1 MCSIVSVGREA
12 VVAINPSDQESEGAS
27 RENGFTRTF
36 KRALAMALLE
46 SQVLRTFALGVT
58 FAAATI
64 ITAIAGLYFYF
75 TYGTQFALVPLTAL
89 VMAAGI
95 SIYEFSMRR
104 VINTHIQRGT
114 SVPSW
119 VWYANSCAEVTA
131 MSALI
136 FILQPGFSNPIYGLS
151 APPFVAYFFFV
162 ILSTLYLNARLS
174 IFTGGLA
181 AAQYLLIVI
190 ITFIRY
196 GSDATGDVVF
206 LTPIL
211 YLGKAC
217 VLLVAGYG
225 AAFVAR
231 ELSRHQIAS
240 LRAVEERNREHL
252 ANTQKSQFLADM
264 SHEIRTP
271 LNAVIGYAQLL
282 ETETGFS
289 ADQRKAVEAIRVGGR
304 HLLSVVNGVLDI
316 SKIEAGGEKL
326 VSSRF
331 SLLALL
337 QELTVIF
344 AARCAEKRLSWI
356 FDAANDVGDVVG
368 DEAKLRQ
375 VLTNILGNAVKF
387 TDSGSVTLRVSR
399 KDNDHYIF
407 EVIDTGPG
415 IPEDQQSVVFD
426 PFTQNVQGRN
436 NGGTGL
442 GLAIAQRYVRLMN
455 GQLTVSSDAGG
466 GACFR
471 FEISLLDGDV
481 VDASADMSLL
491 AEYKHLATGQTVL
504 ALVADDVEENRDILR
519 RMLEQAGVTVCIA
532 ENGVQALAAIEQQPI
547 DIAFLDIRMPDLSGT
562 EVARQ
567 ITKNGRE
574 KIKLVAVSA
583 SALAH
588 QQAEYLSA
596 GFDEFID
603 KPVQMRNL
611 YGCISRL
618 LNVSFD
624 AGARPVLKSEEYQ
637 SFILPDVLRKSLVDA
652 AEQQNITDLKRHI
665 AEVEALGHQ
674 ERVFAAQLRDL
685 SARYDMTGILA
696 ALEKQDHD

>member
-1 MCSIVSVGREA
+1 MCSIVPVGKEA
-12 VVAINPSDQESEGAS
+12 VIATNPSDQESEGAS

-75 TYGTQFALVPLTAL
+75 AYGTQFALVPLTAL

-114 SVPSW
+114 FVPSW

-162 ILSTLYLNARLS
+162 ILSTLYLNPRLS

-190 ITFIRY
+190 FTFNRY
-196 GSDATGDVVF
+196 GSDAAGDVVF

-211 YLGKAC
+211 YLGKVC

-240 LRAVEERNREHL
+240 LKAVEERNREHL

-282 ETETGFS
+282 ETETNIT

-331 SLLALL
+331 HLMALL

-399 KDNDHYIF
+399 KDNDRYIF

-455 GQLTVSSDAGG
+455 GQLTVTSDAGG
-466 GACFR
+466 GACFS
-471 FEISLLDGDV
+471 FEISLLDGDA
-481 VDASADMSLL
+481 VDASADVSLL
-491 AEYKHLATGQTVL
+491 AEYTHLATGQTVL

-624 AGARPVLKSEEYQ
+624 AGARLTLKSEEYQ

-665 AEVEALGHQ
+665 AEVEALGHP

-685 SARYDMTGILA
+685 SEHYDMTGILA